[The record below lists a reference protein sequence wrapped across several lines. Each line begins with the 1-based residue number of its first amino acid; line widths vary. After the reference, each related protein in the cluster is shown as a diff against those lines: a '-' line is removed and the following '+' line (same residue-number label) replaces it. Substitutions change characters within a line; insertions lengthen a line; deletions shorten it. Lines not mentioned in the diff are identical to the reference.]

1 MDLVELLIDENNLE
15 LTIDAVSLVEFP
27 AMESNWV
34 FMSKDNKVSLAKVDE
49 DKRLIIGAAL
59 IPDKHILR
67 VDDKGEKFNI
77 FFSKET
83 IKRASELYLQSNNQK
98 SATYEHSIKLSGIS
112 AVESWIVADSK
123 MDKSNLYGIDVPT
136 GTWMLSLKIDNEEV
150 WNEIKK
156 KNVSGFS
163 IEGLFTHKLQE
174 LSKQVD
180 TDEEILTALADIM
193 KIQ

>member
-27 AMESNWV
+27 AMESDWV
-34 FMSKDNKVSLAKVDE
+34 FMSKENKVSLAKIDE
-49 DKRLIIGAAL
+49 DKKLIIGAAL

-67 VDDKGEKFNI
+67 VDENGEKFNI

-112 AVESWIVADSK
+112 AVESWIVLIVK
-123 MDKSNLYGIDVPT
+123 
-136 GTWMLSLKIDNEEV
+136 W
-150 WNEIKK
+150 IK
-156 KNVSGFS
+156 V
-163 IEGLFTHKLQE
+163 IYM
-174 LSKQVD
+174 V
-180 TDEEILTALADIM
+180 
-193 KIQ
+193 